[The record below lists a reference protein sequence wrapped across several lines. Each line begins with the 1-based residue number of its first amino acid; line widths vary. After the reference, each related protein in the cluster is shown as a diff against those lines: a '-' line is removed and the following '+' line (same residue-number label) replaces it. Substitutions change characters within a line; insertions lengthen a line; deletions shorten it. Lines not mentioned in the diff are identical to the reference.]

1 MAEES
6 HPTEVPITR
15 ASPQGQS
22 QCAHESAAQ
31 IVTVTMTEGAD
42 HHRDTCIDLLK
53 DLQEEVI
60 HQSKVDDQGST
71 ASKRGLMLR
80 QQEKETHVTT
90 TSSTMKID
98 VVRRMKSEGV
108 TLSEET
114 LMVEN
119 TVVIEAQIATMMA
132 LERQL

>member
-1 MAEES
+1 
-6 HPTEVPITR
+6 
-15 ASPQGQS
+15 
-22 QCAHESAAQ
+22 
-31 IVTVTMTEGAD
+31 
-42 HHRDTCIDLLK
+42 
-53 DLQEEVI
+53 
-60 HQSKVDDQGST
+60 
-71 ASKRGLMLR
+71 MLR